1 MTDLVTFGETMLRL
15 SPPRGE
21 RLERTRSF
29 DVQAGGAESNVAVA
43 ASLLGLDS
51 VWLSKLPDSPLGRR
65 VVRELRGHGVRT
77 GVVWDKRDEKRL
89 GTYYLEHGGAPR
101 GTEVIYDRADA
112 SVTTATP
119 EELATGVVAN
129 ADTFYTSGITPA
141 LSETLR
147 ETTAA
152 LFEVATQGG
161 TTTAF
166 DLNYRS
172 KLWSPAAAKETYE
185 ALLPHVDVLFAA
197 ERDAREV
204 LDRDGDAVQLAHGLA
219 TEFGSDTVVLTRGE
233 QGALGIRGGEVYE
246 QPVFEADTFD
256 AIGTGDAFVGG
267 FLTARAAGADVER
280 CLTYG
285 AATASLK
292 RTIDGD
298 LALVTPAE
306 VEAVIAEDGD
316 SISR

>member
-21 RLERTRSF
+21 RLERSREF

-43 ASLLGLDS
+43 ASLLGLDA
-51 VWLSKLPDSPLGRR
+51 VWLSKLPESPLGRR

-77 GVVWDKRDEKRL
+77 GVAWDDSESKRL

-101 GTEVIYDRADA
+101 GTDVIYDRAGA

-119 EELATGVVAN
+119 DELATGVVAN

-141 LSETLR
+141 LSDTLR
-147 ETTAA
+147 ETTAG
-152 LFEVATQGG
+152 LFEVAKGG
-161 TTTAF
+161 ETTIAF

-172 KLWSPAAAKETYE
+172 KLWSPAEAKGTYE

-197 ERDAREV
+197 ERDVREV
-204 LDRDGDAVQLAHGLA
+204 LGRDVDAVTMAHGLA
-219 TEFGSDTVVLTRGE
+219 TD
-233 QGALGIRGGEVYE
+233 
-246 QPVFEADTFD
+246 FEADTVVVTRGERGSVGITGGEVFEQPVYEAETHD
-256 AIGTGDAFVGG
+256 AIGTGDAFVAG
-267 FLTARAAGADVER
+267 FLRARAAGSDLPR
-280 CLTYG
+280 CLEYG

-298 LALVTPAE
+298 LALVTPEE
-306 VEAVIAEDGD
+306 VEAVVDEGTSD
-316 SISR
+316 ISR